1 MATLVELIV
10 ESLILIFPAYSAN
23 AVPVVFGGGQAL
35 DFGKKFFDNRPVL
48 GSHKTIKGFVA
59 GLVIGTLVGVGES
72 YLFPDYSPIL
82 GFVLS
87 LGALVGDLA
96 GAFLKR
102 RLGLLPGASLPVID
116 QIDFVLGALLLAS
129 AIYTVSPLM
138 VGLIVLLTIPI
149 HILTNVLAYL
159 AHAKRKPW

>member
-35 DFGKKFFDNRPVL
+35 DFGKKFFDNRPIL
-48 GSHKTIKGFVA
+48 GSHKTVKGFAA

-72 YLFPDYSPIL
+72 YLFHDYSPIL

-102 RLGLLPGASLPVID
+102 RLGLLPGASLPIVD

-129 AIYTVSPLM
+129 AIYPVSPLM
-138 VGLIVLLTIPI
+138 VGLIVSLTIPI